1 MDSKSEQ
8 ALKELATQA
17 REATMNMER
26 EEAAEFSTVLQTGHT
41 PSMKPV

>member
-17 REATMNMER
+17 KEATMNMER
-26 EEAAEFSTVLQTGHT
+26 EEAAEFFDRLFCRLGIH
-41 PSMKPV
+41 PA